1 MKKLPPDIPLEEIET
16 RQVLK
21 KLASAHSE
29 LAELKG
35 TTPTIPNE
43 NILINTLSLQEAKDS
58 SEIENIVTTHDE
70 LYRSDAFAN
79 SFVSPAAKEVYAY
92 ADALKRGFEEVRKN
106 KLLTVNTILKI
117 QEIIEENDA
126 GIRKQPGTML
136 KDGKGNVVYEPPQD
150 HDTIVELLNNLE
162 WFMNDPDALD
172 VDPLVKMA
180 LVHHQFES
188 IHPFYDGNGRTGRII
203 NILYLVITDHLNLPI
218 LYLSRYI
225 IQHRQAYYK
234 HLQDTRESGSWEP
247 WILYMLD
254 AIETTSKETTKMIG
268 RINELMAQYKH
279 DIRHEAPKIYSQ
291 DLINNLFRHPYTQV
305 SWAAN
310 ELNVSRMTA
319 NRYLDKLTEMGKLSK
334 VKIGRANFYINDPL
348 FQLLIEDK
356 KVITNP

>member
-1 MKKLPPDIPLEEIET
+1 LQKLPPDIPIEEIET

-21 KLASAHSE
+21 KLTSAHSA

-35 TTPTIPNE
+35 TSPTIPNE
-43 NILINTLSLQEAKDS
+43 NILIDTLSLQEAKDS
-58 SEIENIVTTHDE
+58 SAIENIVTTHDE
-70 LYRSDAFAN
+70 LYRSDAFAK

-92 ADALKRGFEEVRKN
+92 SDALKQGFEEVRKN

-150 HDTIVELLNNLE
+150 HDTIVMLLNNLE
-162 WFMNDPDALD
+162 WFMNEPHALD

-180 LVHHQFES
+180 FIHHQFES
-188 IHPFYDGNGRTGRII
+188 IHPFYDGNGRTGRIV
-203 NILYLVITDHLNLPI
+203 NILYLVITNLLDLPI

-234 HLQDTRESGSWEP
+234 HLQDARETSSWES

-254 AIETTSKETTKMIG
+254 AIETTSRETTKMIG

-279 DIRHEAPKIYSQ
+279 DIRNKAPKIYSQ
-291 DLINNLFRHPYTQV
+291 DLINNLFRHPYTQIA
-305 SWAAN
+305 WMAK
-310 ELNVSRMTA
+310 ELNVNRMTA
-319 NRYLDKLTEMGKLSK
+319 TRYLDKLADMGKLRK
-334 VKIGRANFYINDPL
+334 VKMGRKNFYINEPL
-348 FQLLIEDK
+348 FELLIADQKESPK
-356 KVITNP
+356 N